1 MSKNLVK
8 ILATLGLIIIIAV
21 VLKSVFGIGK
31 IGFKSL
37 TNKNII
43 IFDKCWNPSQYKNYN
58 EAFVDSYFEQW
69 YFEIDLSKG
78 IAVRTVIMNDETIKR
93 WKEKKGYVEK
103 KVTLNNFYIKSKT
116 QNYIETKIKG
126 DDLTTP
132 SSYSFN
138 LTNGQLILN
147 FVDKQYPPHILQCD
161 EY

>member
-1 MSKNLVK
+1 MKSNLVK
-8 ILATLGLIIIIAV
+8 ILATLGLIIAIAV
-21 VLKSVFGIGK
+21 ILKSVFGIGK

-43 IFDKCWNPSQYKNYN
+43 IFDKCWNPSKYKNYN

-78 IAVRTVIMNDETIKR
+78 IAVQTVIMNDETIKR

-103 KVTLNNFYIKSKT
+103 KVTLNNYYIKSKT
-116 QNYIETKIKG
+116 QNYIETKITGG
-126 DDLTTP
+126 DIAPFSHT
-132 SSYSFN
+132 FN
-138 LTNGQLILN
+138 LTNGQLIMN
-147 FVDKQYPPHILQCD
+147 YVNKKYPPHIRQCD